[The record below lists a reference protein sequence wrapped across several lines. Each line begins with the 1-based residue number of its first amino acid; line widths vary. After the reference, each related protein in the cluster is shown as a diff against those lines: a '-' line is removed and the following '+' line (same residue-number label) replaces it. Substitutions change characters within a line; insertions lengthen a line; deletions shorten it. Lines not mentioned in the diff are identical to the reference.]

1 MFQVR
6 DFPKDNTQV
15 LLNRLDEVQMLVSEL
30 ARIILPKQGDFR
42 SVWDITNQVV
52 DSYYRPRVKAA

>member
-1 MFQVR
+1 MFQVKE
-6 DFPKDNTQV
+6 FPKDNTQV
-15 LLNRLDEVQMLVSEL
+15 LLNHLDEVQMLVSEL

-52 DSYYRPRVKAA
+52 DSYYRPRVRAA

>member
-1 MFQVR
+1 MFQLKE
-6 DFPKDNTQV
+6 FPKDNTQV
-15 LLNRLDEVQMLVSEL
+15 LLNRLDEAQQLVSEL
-30 ARIILPKQGDFR
+30 AQLILPTQNNFR

>member
-1 MFQVR
+1 MLQLR
-6 DFPKDNTQV
+6 EIPKDNTQV
-15 LLNRLDEVQMLVSEL
+15 LLNRLDEVQQLVSEL

-52 DSYYRPRVKAA
+52 DNYYRTTRAA

>member
-1 MFQVR
+1 MVQLR
-6 DFPKDNTQV
+6 EIPKDNTQV
-15 LLNRLDEVQMLVSEL
+15 LLNRLDEVQQLVSEL

-52 DSYYRPRVKAA
+52 DNYYRTTRAA